1 MTAADLAVRAARW
14 LAPLAPVLEWRA
26 FVPHRGPCL
35 PCVLDLRQRRFV
47 TSGRMAIGLALRA
60 MGVQPGNRVLVP
72 AYHSPSM
79 IPPVLHLS
87 AKPEFYRV
95 GMDAGVD
102 LDDLAA
108 RLPGAGALMVTH
120 YFGFPQQMAPIR
132 ALCDQHGV
140 PLLEDC
146 AHSLFGAQGGRP
158 LGAWGDYAAA
168 STMKFFPTFDG
179 GCLASAHHALDQV
192 QLRPAGL
199 LFEAKAAY
207 GALERSFAHGRLRTA
222 ALLLALPQRAL
233 LALWRW
239 HKHGLPPARQNLAP
253 EASENGFDFDP
264 QWLDKRSA
272 WFSRA
277 VLALSSRRGLCHS
290 RRRHY
295 LALEHAVRD
304 LPGCRPLHATLPEHV
319 VPWVFPLLVDDPEP
333 VFARLQA
340 AGVPLVRFGLP
351 LGGAAGACANASEL
365 AQRVLGLPC
374 HQALS
379 RQELDALAAALRT
392 TLAGSAHD

>member
-1 MTAADLAVRAARW
+1 MVAADLAVRPARW

-26 FVPHRGPCL
+26 FVPRWGAAM
-35 PCVLDLRQRRFV
+35 PCVLDLRQRRLV
-47 TSGRMAIGLALRA
+47 TSGRVAIGLALRA
-60 MGVQPGNRVLVP
+60 MGVQPGSRVLVP
-72 AYHSPSM
+72 AYHSASM
-79 IPPVLHLS
+79 VPPVQHLG
-87 AKPEFYRV
+87 ALPEFYRV
-95 GMDAGVD
+95 GADAAVD

-108 RLPGAGALMVTH
+108 RLPGASALMVTH

-132 ALCDQHGV
+132 ALCDRHGV

-146 AHSLFGAQGGRP
+146 AHSLFGSHGGRP

-168 STMKFFPTFDG
+168 STMKFFPAFDG
-179 GCLASAHHALDQV
+179 GCLASAHHALDPV
-192 QLRPAGL
+192 PLRSAGL
-199 LFEAKAAY
+199 LFEAKAAFR
-207 GALERSFAHGRLRTA
+207 ALERSFEHGRLRPA

-233 LALWRW
+233 QALWRW
-239 HKHGLPPARQNLAP
+239 RKRGLAP
-253 EASENGFDFDP
+253 AQQQLAPAASENGFEYDP

-277 VLALSSRRGLCHS
+277 VLALSSRQDLCRR

-295 LALEHAVRD
+295 LALEQAVRG
-304 LPGCRPLHATLPEHV
+304 LPGCRPLHAALPEQV
-319 VPWVFPLLVDDPEP
+319 VPWIFPLLVDNPEP

-340 AGVPLVRFGLP
+340 AGVPLVRFGQP
-351 LGGAAGACANASEL
+351 MGAAAGACANARDL

-379 RQELDALAAALRT
+379 AQELDAIATALRNI
-392 TLAGSAHD
+392 LAGPRP